1 MPCCPPSCFW
11 GSQWSVLGYPSA
23 SSAWRRTAGRWHCT
37 KRLNARP
44 PNGRPSHYNR
54 RKRRKMNIHT
64 LIQDDLFTAD
74 VIADPYA
81 YYGRLRQQDPVHWNE
96 AYALWVITRHDDLVW
111 LTRHHELFSSAV
123 FKNDRRPAYPA
134 IDESDLGLYEY
145 VKNYQGSQFI
155 QHDRPDHLEMRRVMH
170 GYFTPKSMEAW
181 RPFVKEAVKEL
192 LDAAEA
198 KGSMDVMRD
207 LATPLPVVVIA
218 EMMGVPREDRPYIRQ
233 LAEKLLYIG
242 RGEYDRMKPL
252 TEGMRGMI
260 DYVSPLVDRR
270 IVDPGDDFISVLA
283 QGEKRGIFTRHQVLV
298 NTSLLL
304 LAGHETTINL
314 LCNGTLAFI
323 DHPDQWALLKQDPA
337 GHAKWAT
344 EECLRYD
351 SPVVSIQRIATQDV
365 EIRDKVLRKGDRLRW
380 FISSANRDPDA
391 FENPTTFDITRHPN
405 PHVAFGSGTHHCLG
419 ATLARVEGQEVF
431 KALAERYPGLQV
443 EADGLD
449 YQPSITFR
457 SLKSLPIT
465 WH

>member
-1 MPCCPPSCFW
+1 MVT
-11 GSQWSVLGYPSA
+11 QV
-23 SSAWRRTAGRWHCT
+23 R
-37 KRLNARP
+37 
-44 PNGRPSHYNR
+44 
-54 RKRRKMNIHT
+54 
-64 LIQDDLFTAD
+64 DDMFTPD

-81 YYGRLRQQDPVHWNE
+81 YYGRLRDEDPVHWNE
-96 AYALWVITRHDDLVW
+96 SYALWVVTRHDDLVW

-123 FKNDRRPAYPA
+123 FKNDPRPPYPD

-145 VKNYQGSQFI
+145 VRNYQGEQFI
-155 QHDRPDHLEMRRVMH
+155 QHDRPEHLEMRRVMH
-170 GYFTPKSMEAW
+170 SYFTPKQMEAW
-181 RPFVKEAVKEL
+181 RPFVVSAVKQL

-198 KGSMDVMRD
+198 KGEMDIMRD
-207 LATPLPVVVIA
+207 LATPLPVLVIA
-218 EMMGVPREDRPYIRQ
+218 QMMGVPPEERGHVRQ

-242 RGEYDRMKPL
+242 RGDYDRMKPL

-260 DYVSPLVDRR
+260 EYVSPLVDRR

-283 QGEKRGIFTRHQVLV
+283 RGEKQGVFTRHQVLV

-314 LCNGTLAFI
+314 LCNGTLALLR
-323 DHPDQWALLKQDPA
+323 HPDQWELLKQDAA
-337 GHAKWAT
+337 GRAKAAT

-351 SPVVSIQRIATQDV
+351 SPVKSIQRIASQDV
-365 EIRDKVLRKGDRLRW
+365 EMRGKVLRKDERVRW

-391 FENPTTFDITRHPN
+391 FPEPDTFDIARHPN
-405 PHVAFGSGTHHCLG
+405 QHVAFGSGVHHCLG

-431 KALAERYPGLQV
+431 KALAERFPRLRV
-443 EADGLD
+443 TTDELE

-457 SLKSLPIT
+457 SLKSLPVT